1 MNLPLLQPLS
11 SFINTLF
18 FFSLFFPTYV
28 SSDSEGYSA
37 CEPFSCGQIN
47 NISYPF
53 WNSDQQPSYC
63 GHPKFKLDCQ
73 QDSVT
78 IGMVSQR
85 FHVIEIDQTSKVLK
99 IARLDLWNDPCTD
112 EYSDVKLDSD
122 FFNYTSNDDEY
133 TLLYDCGRPVLN
145 TSRVNIEG
153 TIPFTCPIGGGF
165 PNAFCLL
172 SKDVGNLKG
181 LGCKNRINVSVLR
194 EAMKDALLVQKVLEG
209 GFEVGWSGVDEDRC
223 DGCIKSGGRCGH
235 NESKDAFMCLCLNQ
249 QSSDEVCSKSLARSP
264 LAAQTPRPTTA
275 KSLIPPNSP
284 IFPKQSPHA
293 PKEGTGSW
301 RKRKVGGSFVG
312 GVLLYVETMDCKEH
326 IPMLRTV
333 VLTVSWLL
341 LITLLYCEAAYNYSE
356 CKEQTYKCGSLIN
369 ISYPFWGHDQRDSEC
384 GGGDLFELK
393 CYDDDTT
400 LLIGSQN
407 YTVKEINIATYT
419 MRLVRT
425 DLARDVCSPQF
436 GDTYLNPTLF
446 SYPPEV
452 HNVTIFYDCTPIT
465 NPQFPNSITCGYAVP
480 NIGEGFQY
488 SLIEQCKRRLHVPTD
503 DPEVDYGGGKNSAV
517 EKALDKGFEVKYTV
531 SQDCTTC
538 LGSEGN
544 CSRHDAHFYQN
555 LCHYC
560 PDGSHAL
567 HCSKRKINWKVKL
580 IIGVV
585 SGVVGALAVGIIGY
599 LCYRKK
605 KNRYT
610 MSYTQSRSL
619 SSDPSSKDTEKG
631 IQRFT
636 QSFVPGVHLFTYDE
650 LEEATN
656 YFDSSKELGEGGF
669 GTVYFGKLR
678 DGRSV
683 AVKRLYENNFKR
695 VAQFM
700 NEIKIL
706 ANLDHPN
713 LVTLFGCT
721 SRHTRELLLVYEY
734 IPNGTIADHLHG
746 QRSKPGKLPWHIRMN
761 IAVETASALKFLH
774 QKDIIHRDVKTNNIL
789 LDNNFCVKVAD
800 FGLSRLFPDHVTHVS
815 TAPQG
820 TPGYVDPEY
829 HQCYQ
834 LTKQSDVYSFG
845 VVLVELISSLP
856 AVDITRH
863 RQEIKLSDMAINKI
877 HSEALHELVDPSLGF
892 ESNFKVRKMINAV
905 AELAFQCLQSSKE
918 MRPSMEE
925 VADTL
930 KDIQSDGKHK
940 SQPEVMDI
948 TSTADDVVLLK
959 DDPPP
964 PSPDSNAVSKLTTP
978 NASG

>member
-1 MNLPLLQPLS
+1 
-11 SFINTLF
+11 
-18 FFSLFFPTYV
+18 
-28 SSDSEGYSA
+28 
-37 CEPFSCGQIN
+37 
-47 NISYPF
+47 
-53 WNSDQQPSYC
+53 
-63 GHPKFKLDCQ
+63 
-73 QDSVT
+73 
-78 IGMVSQR
+78 
-85 FHVIEIDQTSKVLK
+85 
-99 IARLDLWNDPCTD
+99 
-112 EYSDVKLDSD
+112 
-122 FFNYTSNDDEY
+122 
-133 TLLYDCGRPVLN
+133 
-145 TSRVNIEG
+145 
-153 TIPFTCPIGGGF
+153 
-165 PNAFCLL
+165 
-172 SKDVGNLKG
+172 
-181 LGCKNRINVSVLR
+181 
-194 EAMKDALLVQKVLEG
+194 
-209 GFEVGWSGVDEDRC
+209 
-223 DGCIKSGGRCGH
+223 
-235 NESKDAFMCLCLNQ
+235 
-249 QSSDEVCSKSLARSP
+249 
-264 LAAQTPRPTTA
+264 
-275 KSLIPPNSP
+275 
-284 IFPKQSPHA
+284 
-293 PKEGTGSW
+293 
-301 RKRKVGGSFVG
+301 RKRKSAQYANRLSPRVGRFINAAGTTADNNFTQ
-312 GVLLYVETMDCKEH
+312 ETAM
-326 IPMLRTV
+326 
-333 VLTVSWLL
+333 
-341 LITLLYCEAAYNYSE
+341 
-356 CKEQTYKCGSLIN
+356 
-369 ISYPFWGHDQRDSEC
+369 
-384 GGGDLFELK
+384 
-393 CYDDDTT
+393 
-400 LLIGSQN
+400 
-407 YTVKEINIATYT
+407 T
-419 MRLVRT
+419 M
-425 DLARDVCSPQF
+425 
-436 GDTYLNPTLF
+436 
-446 SYPPEV
+446 
-452 HNVTIFYDCTPIT
+452 IT
-465 NPQFPNSITCGYAVP
+465 NSSSVP
-480 NIGEGFQY
+480 
-488 SLIEQCKRRLHVPTD
+488 SCD
-503 DPEVDYGGGKNSAV
+503 
-517 EKALDKGFEVKYTV
+517 V
-531 SQDCTTC
+531 SC
-538 LGSEGN
+538 L
-544 CSRHDAHFYQN
+544 
-555 LCHYC
+555 
-560 PDGSHAL
+560 
-567 HCSKRKINWKVKL
+567 
-580 IIGVV
+580 
-585 SGVVGALAVGIIGY
+585 
-599 LCYRKK
+599 
-605 KNRYT
+605 
-610 MSYTQSRSL
+610 
-619 SSDPSSKDTEKG
+619 
-631 IQRFT
+631 
-636 QSFVPGVHLFTYDE
+636 
-650 LEEATN
+650 
-656 YFDSSKELGEGGF
+656 
-669 GTVYFGKLR
+669 GKLR

-746 QRSKPGKLPWHIRMN
+746 QRSKPGKLSWHIRMN